1 MAKKLLSHGADV
13 GICLDGDADRVMII
27 DEKGQVADGDQIMA
41 LFAARWGSDQRL
53 SGNTLVATV
62 MSNLGLERYLAA
74 RDIALHILPGYNDFP
89 EIAARLGPH
98 KRGKSCWYIK
108 SLDQI
113 DDAALRDLIRAGLD
127 DLAAQYETIGT

>member
-1 MAKKLLSHGADV
+1 MPEPLESISEDKREEARRLDAIFRDVTGWEPKLWGKMV
-13 GICLDGDADRVMII
+13 GYGQYHYRYDSGREGDS
-27 DEKGQVADGDQIMA
+27 
-41 LFAARWGSDQRL
+41 L
-53 SGNTLVATV
+53 ATGFN
-62 MSNLGLERYLAA
+62 MRA
-74 RDIALHILPGYNDFP
+74 RDIALHILPGYNEFP